1 MQPSPMSETSK
12 FLFPNFLFC
21 IGFSFKTAS
30 DLKCISAVFKFSDRS
45 APVSAPMTIPPSKM
59 RLARP
64 LHSCSQTRHSH
75 RCRHSQNAPIYSQS
89 TPQLRELGYWMPV
102 SRRSAATIRTS
113 ALRNSFSSHFPGSG
127 SRPHGGCKRLKG
139 MEPVKVSVDFFRTFD
154 FSCHIGYVLLLIRH
168 ARCPISLAIRL

>member
-89 TPQLRELGYWMPV
+89 TPQLRELGYWMPM
-102 SRRSAATIRTS
+102 SRRSAATIRTWRR
-113 ALRNSFSSHFPGSG
+113 LFSVLDSLSWFNPYGQKWVPSEFPHESE
-127 SRPHGGCKRLKG
+127 SSTENNRR
-139 MEPVKVSVDFFRTFD
+139 
-154 FSCHIGYVLLLIRH
+154 
-168 ARCPISLAIRL
+168 